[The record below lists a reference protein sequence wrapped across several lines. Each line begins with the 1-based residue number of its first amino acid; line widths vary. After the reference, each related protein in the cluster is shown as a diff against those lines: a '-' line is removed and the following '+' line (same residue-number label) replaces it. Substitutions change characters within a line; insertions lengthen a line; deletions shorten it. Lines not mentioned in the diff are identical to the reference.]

1 MINNKNINMDE
12 KIKQLKYAG
21 IGIIAL
27 VIILGS
33 FTIVQNG
40 NAGVVLRM
48 QSYNRTISSGFHFKL
63 PIIESVVK
71 LSTRVQV
78 YEATASSFSK
88 DIQSADTK
96 IALNYHLSQDVLG
109 TFWSQIGESY
119 ETTIIAP
126 AIQESV
132 KVATA
137 KFTAQELV
145 EKRPEVKIEIQ
156 KELTTRLQAKYITV
170 DDFSILNFDFSDAY
184 EKSTEAKQ
192 VAYQDALTAK
202 NKLEQV
208 KFEAEQAVSQ
218 AEGKAKALEIEG
230 RAISENPQVLQGRAI
245 EKWNGVL
252 PTVTG
257 SNIPFINIK

>member
-1 MINNKNINMDE
+1 MEN
-12 KIKQLKYAG
+12 KIKQLKYVAGGLLFLGLFLDAWTIVPNGYAG
-21 IGIIAL
+21 I
-27 VIILGS
+27 
-33 FTIVQNG
+33 
-40 NAGVVLRM
+40 VLRM
-48 QSYNRTISSGFHFKL
+48 QSYDRTISSGFHLKIPL
-63 PIIESVVK
+63 LESVIK

-88 DIQSADTK
+88 DTQSADTK

-109 TFWSQIGESY
+109 IFWSKIGGGY

-145 EKRPEVKIEIQ
+145 EKRPEVKNEIQ
-156 KELTTRLQAKYITV
+156 KELTARLQAKYIMV
-170 DDFSILNFDFSDAY
+170 DDFSIINFDFSEAY

-208 KFEAEQAVSQ
+208 KYEAEQAIVQ

-230 RAISENPQVLQGRAI
+230 RAITQNPQVLQGRAI